1 MVDMFWLTLLA
12 AILVT
17 WYQDRQELLQK
28 LKSSDTTRN
37 RGTSW
42 SIDQLLGKPNT
53 PVAGDMATAWA
64 SQNPYS
70 GTQWV
75 IVEFPKAVNVA
86 SIEIIETYNPGAVV
100 SLSNVSA
107 TGVATEIWSGMLRVT
122 YRSFQ
127 WVQFKS
133 IFAQKG
139 RFRSARLRTSS
150 NRISRLG
157 FTKSL
162 KPPPRG
168 LSLIHISEP
177 TRPY

>member
-107 TGVATEIWSGMLRVT
+107 TGVATEIWSGTDPITPVAGME
-122 YRSFQ
+122 
-127 WVQFKS
+127 
-133 IFAQKG
+133 
-139 RFRSARLRTSS
+139 TSRMS
-150 NRISRLG
+150 
-157 FTKSL
+157 
-162 KPPPRG
+162 
-168 LSLIHISEP
+168 
-177 TRPY
+177 PYS